1 MPSDAARVLAE
12 ARLAYLE
19 SPAGYGKTHTIA
31 EAVKLCY
38 EAQGKQLILTHTHA
52 GVHSLNAKLQKQGVP
67 RSAYRVE
74 TIAGWALKYAS
85 AFRKISKL
93 TEDKPRNEG
102 WDAVYPAV
110 LACLKVGVVC
120 DVVRATYGGL
130 FVDEYQDCSLEQ
142 HYVIRELA
150 TILPCRVLG
159 DPMQAIFGFR
169 GTPVSLTRDLAGFE
183 HIEPL
188 STPYRWKLSGAHELG
203 EWLHYARVRLSNKE
217 DVSFDAPTVEA
228 VADDYRSLLA
238 KSKKLIG
245 GAGTALVLHEHA
257 RQAHGFSRQISGR
270 YRSMEEMDCGDLLNF
285 AESLDRANAEGQ
297 AKELLKFVALAT
309 SNISVP
315 CKQLSQAISRMGR
328 IDTMRLRTCREVG
341 EALNMVIDGGGASA
355 MSLALRCLLEL
366 PDAKI
371 YRHELVREAR
381 RCLSAMEEG
390 EYGSFAEA
398 AFHVRNRTRQ
408 LGRKLD
414 RFISSRILLVKGLEF
429 DHVVVA
435 ACAKIT
441 TPELLYV
448 ALTRGSVSLAVQF
461 EGASLPCP
469 RARAAAESN
478 SGPSP
483 QLDLPFD

>member
-1 MPSDAARVLAE
+1 MPSDAARALAE
-12 ARLAYLE
+12 AKLAYLE

-85 AFRKISKL
+85 AFRRISHL

-110 LACLKVGVVC
+110 LACLRVGVVC
-120 DVVRATYGGL
+120 DIIRATYGGL

-142 HYVIRELA
+142 HYIIQELA

-169 GTPVSLTRDLAGFE
+169 GTPVSLTRDLGEFDRIA
-183 HIEPL
+183 PL
-188 STPYRWKLSGAHELG
+188 SIPYRWKLSGAHELG
-203 EWLHYARVRLSNKE
+203 EWLHDARTKLARSE
-217 DVSFDAPTVEA
+217 DLPLDAQTVDSIA
-228 VADDYRSLLA
+228 NDFQSLLK

-245 GAGTALVLHEHA
+245 GEGTVLILHEHA
-257 RQAHGFSRQISGR
+257 NQAHGFSKQISGR

-285 AESLDRANAEGQ
+285 ADALDRANAEGQ
-297 AKELLKFVALAT
+297 ATELLRFIASAT
-309 SNISVP
+309 SSISGALN
-315 CKQLSQAISRMGR
+315 QLDQAIRKRGRVDTNRLSTSREAGN
-328 IDTMRLRTCREVG
+328 
-341 EALNMVIDGGGASA
+341 ALNAVIDGGGASA
-355 MSLALRCLLEL
+355 MSLALRSLLEL
-366 PDAKI
+366 PDAKL

-381 RCLSAMEEG
+381 RCLSAMEGG
-390 EYGSFAEA
+390 EYGSFADA

-448 ALTRGSVSLAVQF
+448 ALTRGSVSLALQF
-461 EGASLPCP
+461 DGGSLPCP
-469 RARAAAESN
+469 RAKTPEQTKSASL
-478 SGPSP
+478 P
-483 QLDLPFD
+483 QLALPFD

>member
-1 MPSDAARVLAE
+1 MPSDAARALAE
-12 ARLAYLE
+12 AKLAYLE

-52 GVHSLNAKLQKQGVP
+52 GVHSLNAKLQMQGVP

-74 TIAGWALKYAS
+74 TIAGWALKYS
-85 AFRKISKL
+85 SSFRGISKL
-93 TEDKPRNEG
+93 AETKPRNEG
-102 WDAVYPAV
+102 WEAVYPAV
-110 LACLKVGVVC
+110 LACLKVGVVR
-120 DVVRATYGGL
+120 DVVLATYGGL
-130 FVDEYQDCSLEQ
+130 FVDEYQDCSIEQ
-142 HYVIRELA
+142 HAIVQELA

-169 GTPVSLTRDLAGFE
+169 GTPVCLTRDLAGFDQ
-183 HIEPL
+183 IAPL
-188 STPYRWKLSGAHELG
+188 NIPYRWKLSGAHELG
-203 EWLHYARVRLSNKE
+203 EWLQEARVRLSKGE
-217 DVSFDAPTVEA
+217 DLTLDAA
-228 VADDYRSLLA
+228 IIDAFGDDYRSLPA
-238 KSKKLIG
+238 KSKKLMG
-245 GAGTALVLHEHA
+245 SAGTVLVLHEHA
-257 RQAHGFSRQISGR
+257 RQAHGFSKRISGK

-285 AESLDRANAEGQ
+285 ADALDRANAEGQ
-297 AKELLKFVALAT
+297 ARELLKFVASAT
-309 SNISVP
+309 SNTSGP
-315 CKQLSQAISRMGR
+315 REQLDQAIRTRGR
-328 IDTMRLRTCREVG
+328 VDTGRLRTCREAG

-355 MSLALRCLLEL
+355 MSQALRCLLEL
-366 PDAKI
+366 PDAKL

-381 RCLSAMEEG
+381 RCLSAMEGG

-414 RFISSRILLVKGLEF
+414 RLISSRILLVKGLEF

-461 EGASLPCP
+461 EGDSLPCP
-469 RARAAAESN
+469 RARASEETN
-478 SGPSP
+478 SRPPP